1 MVDLVFDKESVT
13 FSTPNEDFEKSAI
26 SFFNKGVN
34 STKKI
39 PQLEKMV
46 LKNLFWSGTP
56 LLESVGENE
65 PLVKKLRETIQIC
78 LKKATIPMNAY
89 AKEYEKYLELANLD
103 IEVYLE

>member
-1 MVDLVFDKESVT
+1 MVFEKDLVT
-13 FSTPNEDFEKSAI
+13 FSTAKEDFEKSVI
-26 SFFNKGVN
+26 SLFNKGVN

-46 LKNLFWSGTP
+46 LRSLFWSGTP

-65 PLVKKLRETIQIC
+65 PLVKKFRETIHNC
-78 LKKATIPMNAY
+78 LQKAVIPMHAY

-103 IEVYLE
+103 LEVYLE